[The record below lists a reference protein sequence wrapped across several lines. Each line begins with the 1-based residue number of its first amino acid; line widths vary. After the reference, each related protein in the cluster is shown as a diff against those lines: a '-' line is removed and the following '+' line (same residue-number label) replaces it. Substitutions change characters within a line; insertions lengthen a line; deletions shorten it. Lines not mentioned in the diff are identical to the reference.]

1 MTVIEQGAPAGFRP
15 GARNTAV
22 SLSIAGA
29 LIGAALIVADMFAH
43 DAVAP
48 WGLDRELDAVPLSL
62 LAAGVAFMLVGGL
75 IALARPGMGGTIV
88 LCGVLFWAAGCI
100 TGYSFGWLLALPLV
114 LAFLGALTG
123 MITNDGSA
131 SRSDSRLIFRQDGV
145 TRLTHWVWAV
155 AMFFLLLSGLGIFN
169 ARPNLYIGQQSG
181 FGFHNSI
188 VDIYAVNTPNG
199 PRGQTHVSAQVLG
212 LPLEQTFDT
221 TGVPG
226 MSGPAAQPDF
236 TAFPQWA
243 TIPARYDLAT
253 SRVVHF
259 FFAWILVGTLFLWL
273 VNALITGHLWRD
285 IIVKPRDIRDLPRD
299 IVDHLRLHFLHG
311 KTYSPLQKLA
321 YFGVLVIAFPLII
334 LTGLTMSPGM
344 DTAWPWLLELFG
356 GRQTARTI
364 HFLTMAAFV
373 LFFVVHIIMV
383 ILANPINELRSMIT
397 GYYRTNIKGEASGE
411 KH

>member
-1 MTVIEQGAPAGFRP
+1 MTVIEQGVPAGFRP

-22 SLSIAGA
+22 SLSIVGA
-29 LIGAALIVADMFAH
+29 LIGAALIVADVFAH
-43 DAVAP
+43 GAVAP
-48 WGLDRELDAVPLSL
+48 WGLDRELDAVPVSL
-62 LAAGVAFMLVGGL
+62 LAAGVAFMLGGGL
-75 IALARPGMGGTIV
+75 IALARLGLGGTIA
-88 LCGVLFWAAGCI
+88 LGGVLFWVAGCI
-100 TGYSFGWLLALPLV
+100 TGYSFGWLLAVPLV
-114 LAFLGALTG
+114 LGFLGGLTG
-123 MITNDGSA
+123 MIANDGYA

-155 AMFFLLLSGLGIFN
+155 AMFFLLLSGLGIFD

-199 PRGQTHVSAQVLG
+199 PRGQTSVLG
-212 LPLEQTFDT
+212 QVFDT
-221 TGVPG
+221 TGVLG
-226 MSGPAAQPDF
+226 MSGDAAQPDF

-273 VNALITGHLWRD
+273 VNSLLTGHLWRD
-285 IIVKPRDIRDLPRD
+285 IILKPRDIRDLPRD
-299 IVDHLRLHFLHG
+299 IVDHIKLHFMHG

-344 DTAWPWLLELFG
+344 DSAWPWLLDLFG

-364 HFLTMAAFV
+364 HFFTMAAFV

-397 GYYRTNIKGEASGE
+397 GYYRTNIKGDANGE

>member
-1 MTVIEQGAPAGFRP
+1 MSVMEQGAPAGFQP
-15 GARNTAV
+15 GARNTAAI
-22 SLSIAGA
+22 LSIVGGIAG
-29 LIGAALIVADMFAH
+29 GAVILADVFAH
-43 DAVAP
+43 DAVAS
-48 WGLDRELDAVPLSL
+48 WGLERNLDVVPLSL
-62 LAAGVAFMLVGGL
+62 LAAGVAFTLAGGF
-75 IALARPGMGGTIV
+75 IALMRLGLGGTIV
-88 LCGVLFWAAGCI
+88 LCGALLWMAGCV
-100 TGYSFGWLLALPLV
+100 TGYSFGWLLAIPVV

-123 MITNDGSA
+123 MIANDAAVSTG
-131 SRSDSRLIFRQDGV
+131 DSRLILRQDGV

-188 VDIYAVNTPNG
+188 VDIFAVNTPNG
-199 PRGQTHVSAQVLG
+199 PRGQTNVLG
-212 LPLEQTFDT
+212 QTFDT
-221 TGVPG
+221 TGVLG

-259 FFAWILVGTLFLWL
+259 FFAWILVGTLFIWV

-285 IIVKPRDIRDLPRD
+285 IILKPRDIRELPAD
-299 IVDHLRLHFLHG
+299 IISHIKLRFTHG
-311 KTYSPLQKLA
+311 RTYSPLQKIA

-344 DTAWPWLLELFG
+344 DTAWPWLLDLFG

-364 HFLTMAAFV
+364 HFFTMAAFV

-383 ILANPINELRSMIT
+383 ILANPLNELRSMIT
-397 GYYRTNIKGEASGE
+397 GYYRTNIKPGSDEGG
-411 KH
+411 H